1 MTDSLR
7 KIKARLG
14 VAKLLMAECDAG
26 RKPDCSAQQLREVLL
41 CASNFAADKGVVK
54 SEEVQAGLLQSIK
67 DVAWHGNHGQQAMEA
82 IANACQACDLQQ
94 PRTSGKGGSWTQ
106 QDYESFI
113 YYMTE
118 DQWTHLLAN
127 AMNIAFCH
135 DTVATVI
142 LRLGGSAVTEG
153 TKRVATSLC
162 LMVANQGTD
171 PTLLP
176 VDEKQVMYNIFKRR
190 YKKMA
195 RNRRKC
201 ELEVEFATL
210 PPTAD
215 ELRSTC
221 PTFWQRLYGDG
232 RPVFP
237 KLNVARVFELAST
250 IDCRSRRDVGTTATS
265 IVSANSRTPPNMEMC
280 MQMMAAMCQMMS
292 SHSTAGSPPAGQED
306 LELKFLTP
314 PSKSRRLITAEAL
327 AASQEAGLAA
337 PSAPP
342 QATTQPSAS
351 AMVAQSEVPEG
362 DEASLARLSGF
373 LTHRD
378 DAKAE
383 AARAKATVARAL
395 LRKPA
400 AAMPAAAPV
409 AKVAAAIMRK
419 PAAAKPTTV
428 ALPEG
433 CVPCHAVPDI
443 AHLVKNWAVYSK
455 PPRPIYIIAM
465 YVWYKVKAHFKA
477 SDSKASFKVSST
489 SLCNCKRCVA
499 VDTIIVLIQ
508 A

>member
-1 MTDSLR
+1 
-7 KIKARLG
+7 
-14 VAKLLMAECDAG
+14 
-26 RKPDCSAQQLREVLL
+26 
-41 CASNFAADKGVVK
+41 
-54 SEEVQAGLLQSIK
+54 
-67 DVAWHGNHGQQAMEA
+67 
-82 IANACQACDLQQ
+82 
-94 PRTSGKGGSWTQ
+94 
-106 QDYESFI
+106 
-113 YYMTE
+113 
-118 DQWTHLLAN
+118 
-127 AMNIAFCH
+127 
-135 DTVATVI
+135 
-142 LRLGGSAVTEG
+142 
-153 TKRVATSLC
+153 
-162 LMVANQGTD
+162 
-171 PTLLP
+171 
-176 VDEKQVMYNIFKRR
+176 
-190 YKKMA
+190 
-195 RNRRKC
+195 
-201 ELEVEFATL
+201 
-210 PPTAD
+210 
-215 ELRSTC
+215 
-221 PTFWQRLYGDG
+221 
-232 RPVFP
+232 
-237 KLNVARVFELAST
+237 
-250 IDCRSRRDVGTTATS
+250 
-265 IVSANSRTPPNMEMC
+265 MEMC

-314 PSKSRRLITAEAL
+314 PSKSRRLITAEVL

-342 QATTQPSAS
+342 QATTQPSES

-409 AKVAAAIMRK
+409 AKAAAAIMRK

-465 YVWYKVKAHFKA
+465 YVWYKAKAHFKA
-477 SDSKASFKVSST
+477 SDSKASFKVSSA
-489 SLCNCKRCVA
+489 SLCN
-499 VDTIIVLIQ
+499 
-508 A
+508 